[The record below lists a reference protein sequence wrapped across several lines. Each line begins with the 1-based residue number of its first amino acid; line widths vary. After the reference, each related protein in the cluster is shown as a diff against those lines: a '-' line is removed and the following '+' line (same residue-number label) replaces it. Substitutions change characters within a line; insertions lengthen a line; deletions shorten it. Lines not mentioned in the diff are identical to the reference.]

1 MKILV
6 FSDSHSSHRFMRE
19 CIESVRPDA
28 VIHLGDYVRDGDAMK
43 EEFPDLRFYQ
53 VAGNCDRGRVPLDFP
68 EIMIQKIGGAA
79 IYMTHG
85 HLQGVKLYPD
95 KLILD
100 GQRCKADVILYGHTH
115 EPDCRKLPQGQ
126 WLLNPGSAGAYGAS
140 AGIILLNGKETVC
153 RIIRQT
159 DLEEVNDYR
168 G

>member
-6 FSDSHSSHRFMRE
+6 LSDSHSSHRFMRE
-19 CIESVRPDA
+19 CIEAVKPDA
-28 VIHLGDYVRDGDAMK
+28 VIHLGDFVRDTDAMK

-53 VAGNCDRGRVPLDFP
+53 VAGNCDRGRVPPDVP
-68 EIMIQKIGGAA
+68 EFMLQKLGGAA

-85 HLQGVKLYPD
+85 HLQGVKLFLD

-100 GQRCKADVILYGHTH
+100 GQRCKADIILYGHTH

-126 WLLNPGSAGAYGAS
+126 WLLNPGSAGIYGGT
-140 AGIILLNGKETVC
+140 AGIIMLNGKDIDC

-159 DLEEVNDYR
+159 DLEEVNDYC